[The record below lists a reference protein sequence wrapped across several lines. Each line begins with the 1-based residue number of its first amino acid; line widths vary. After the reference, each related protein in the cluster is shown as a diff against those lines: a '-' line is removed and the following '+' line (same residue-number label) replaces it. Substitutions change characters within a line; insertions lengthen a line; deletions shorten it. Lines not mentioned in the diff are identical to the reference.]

1 MTRRWPAA
9 ALLVLLPASVAA
21 QSGPAPADSAASWY
35 EAGRFRAAEPAL
47 LALAARRPADA
58 GVHYRLGRARLALGR
73 YQEAVRSFE
82 RAIAGDSALVVARI
96 WLARAVMEDAK
107 HASVFRR
114 PGLAGRVRR
123 ELEGAVATAPRD
135 LEARRALL
143 TFYLNAPGAMGGGR
157 DKAEAQARA
166 LAALDACHGHLGR
179 AEIHRKDEAA
189 AEADA
194 LRAAITAC
202 PDSVE
207 GRAALA
213 RLLERQ
219 GRAAEAADALDE
231 LARRRP
237 DIRRTLFDLGR
248 LGAGTGARLE
258 LAEAAAVEYL
268 REEPRDDD
276 PSHVEAEALLR
287 RIRERRNRA
296 GG

>member
-1 MTRRWPAA
+1 MTCRWPAA
-9 ALLVLLPASVAA
+9 ALLLLLPASATA
-21 QSGPAPADSAASWY
+21 QSGPAPADSAVAWY
-35 EAGRFRAAEPAL
+35 EAGRYRAAVPAL
-47 LALAARRPADA
+47 EALAARRPADA
-58 GVHYRLGRARLALGR
+58 MVHYRLGRARLALGR
-73 YQEAVRSFE
+73 PQDAVHAFE
-82 RAIAGDSALVVARI
+82 RALHGDSTLVAARV

-114 PGLAGRVRR
+114 PGLAKRVRR
-123 ELEGAVATAPRD
+123 ELERAVALAPRS
-135 LEARRALL
+135 LEGRRALL

-157 DKAEAQARA
+157 DKAEAQAGA

-179 AEIHRKDEAA
+179 AEIHRKDGAA
-189 AEADA
+189 GEADA
-194 LRAAITAC
+194 LHAAIAAC
-202 PDSVE
+202 PDTVE

-219 GRAAEAADALDE
+219 GRAADAADALAE

-237 DIRRTLFDLGR
+237 DVRRTLFDLAR

-258 LAEAAAVEYL
+258 RAEAAAVEYL

-276 PSHVEAEALLR
+276 PSRAEAEALLR
-287 RIRERRNRA
+287 QIRERRNRT